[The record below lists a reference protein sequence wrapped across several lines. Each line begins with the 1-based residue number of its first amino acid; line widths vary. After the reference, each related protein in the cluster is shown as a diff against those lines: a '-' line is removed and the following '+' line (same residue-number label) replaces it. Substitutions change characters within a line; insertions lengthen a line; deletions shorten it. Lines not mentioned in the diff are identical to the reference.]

1 MRMETISNAAV
12 LARFGYAISDPT
24 RAQILMDLA
33 HAPNYPAALADKLAV
48 SRQSMSNHLSC
59 LRDCGLV
66 AAIPE
71 GRRSRY
77 ELSHPAL
84 AHALND
90 LLGVALLVD
99 PEHHAAHI

>member
-1 MRMETISNAAV
+1 MKSISNAAV

-24 RAQILMDLA
+24 RAQILMELA
-33 HAPNYPAALADKLAV
+33 HAPNYPAALADKLEV

-66 AAIPE
+66 VTITE
-71 GRRSRY
+71 GRRTKY

-84 AHALND
+84 SHALND
-90 LLGVALLVD
+90 LLGLALMVAPGHD
-99 PEHHAAHI
+99 AA

>member
-1 MRMETISNAAV
+1 MKPISNAAV

-24 RAQILMDLA
+24 RAQILMELA
-33 HAPNYPAALADKLAV
+33 ITPSYPAALAQKLDV

-59 LRDCGLV
+59 LRDCGLAV
-66 AAIPE
+66 AVQE

-77 ELSHPAL
+77 ELAHPAL

-90 LLGVALLVD
+90 LLGVVLQVN
-99 PEHHAAHI
+99 PEHNAGHP